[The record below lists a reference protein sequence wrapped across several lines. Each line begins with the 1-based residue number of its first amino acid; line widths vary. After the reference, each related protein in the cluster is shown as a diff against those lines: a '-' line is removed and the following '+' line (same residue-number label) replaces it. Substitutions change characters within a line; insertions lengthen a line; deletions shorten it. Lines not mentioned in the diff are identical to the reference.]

1 MRAESAIETGL
12 RTAVALVVVP
22 LAVVFYSSAVVA
34 SALAGAS
41 TATQHRFFVSFGRLC
56 LRVGGTQLQVHGI
69 ENVVEGQPCVVVA
82 NHASDWDPPCILAAL
97 PRVFIRF
104 VVKQELMRIPI
115 FGHALRLSGNVRV
128 VRTQTAADVE
138 RIRAAMGRRA
148 QDVSMLFFAEGT
160 RSSDGS
166 LQPFKIGAFATALAC
181 GLPILPVAL
190 AGTYAIFPK
199 GQLRLRRGVVAVEV
213 GEPISTEGLSFEDRA
228 ALRDRTRSAVEALRA
243 RARRRLRE
251 QGCDPGGLD

>member
-22 LAVVFYSSAVVA
+22 LAVVFYSTAVVA
-34 SALAGAS
+34 FALAGAS

-69 ENVVEGQPCVVVA
+69 ENVEQGQPCVVVA

-148 QDVSMLFFAEGT
+148 PDVSMLFFAEGT

-181 GLPILPVAL
+181 GLPILPVAH

-199 GQLRLRRGVVAVEV
+199 GQLRLRRGVVVVEV
-213 GEPISTEGLSFEDRA
+213 GEPIPTEGLSFEDRA
-228 ALRDRTRSAVEALRA
+228 ALRDRTRAAVEALRA

-251 QGCDPGGLD
+251 QGCDPGGLE

>member
-1 MRAESAIETGL
+1 VRAESAIDTGL
-12 RTAVALVVVP
+12 RTAIALLVLP
-22 LAVVFYSSAVVA
+22 LAVVLYSSAVVA
-34 SALAGAS
+34 IALAGAS

-69 ENVVEGQPCVVVA
+69 ENAVEGRPCVVVA

-104 VVKQELMRIPI
+104 VAKQEIMRIPI

-138 RIRAAMGRRA
+138 RIRDAMGRRA
-148 QDVSMLFFAEGT
+148 PDVSMLFFAEGT
-160 RSSDGS
+160 RSPDGS

-190 AGTYAIFPK
+190 AGTYAIWPK
-199 GQLRLRRGVVAVEV
+199 GVLQVRRGVVAVEV
-213 GEPISTEGLSFEDRA
+213 GEPIPTEGLGFEDRA
-228 ALRDRTRSAVEALRA
+228 ALRDRTRAVVEALRA

>member
-1 MRAESAIETGL
+1 VRAESAIDTGL
-12 RTAVALVVVP
+12 RTSVALLVLP
-22 LAVVFYSSAVVA
+22 LAVVLYSSAVLA
-34 SALAGAS
+34 LALAGAS
-41 TATQHRFFVSFGRLC
+41 TATQHRLFVSFGRLC
-56 LRVGGTQLQVHGI
+56 LRVGGTQLQVHGS

-104 VVKQELMRIPI
+104 VAKQEIMRIPV

-138 RIRAAMGRRA
+138 RIRSAMG
-148 QDVSMLFFAEGT
+148 FFAEGT
-160 RSSDGS
+160 RSPDGS

-190 AGTYAIFPK
+190 AGTYAIWPK
-199 GQLRLRRGVVAVEV
+199 GRLQVRRGVVAVEV
-213 GEPISTEGLSFEDRA
+213 GEPISTEGLTFEDRA
-228 ALRDRTRSAVEALRA
+228 ALRDRVRAAVEALRA

-251 QGCDPGGLD
+251 QGCDSGGLD